1 MKLNNKILLGNLVLS
16 AVVLLVTGFGM
27 FYLVFDTVYE
37 ELDNH
42 LLQHKTDILNQ
53 VQSSPESLRHIRDL
67 GGLGSYEWI
76 DIERL
81 DQSTVASEDSYATID
96 TFRVDVQNSPEEYR
110 RLATTMTVDGTTYS
124 LEIYEEVAAWENI
137 SRTILLSVLAGLL
150 IWIILLYL
158 LNQIAFERIL
168 KPFYSTVDT
177 LETISSP
184 ADFSHNF
191 PESSTYEISVLNR
204 ALNRMMEHIASS
216 FEEQKRF
223 IQNASHELKTPLS
236 IIRQKAERI
245 LSHSDKLD
253 AETVQSASDIHHTAV
268 RLTRL
273 SNTLLL
279 ISRVENRQY
288 ELNDQISISEI
299 VSDVLKELSDFTT
312 LKKIRVSVDNRSEI
326 MLQGNRE
333 LIHSAVYNI
342 VQNAVK
348 FTSVDSVIQIVVGGG
363 PDGRELNVMDEGPGI
378 PAELRES
385 LFDRF
390 KKSNGH
396 ANRLGRNDGS
406 GLGLSIV
413 KSICSLHNI
422 DCSARNREESGTEMT
437 LRF

>member
-1 MKLNNKILLGNLVLS
+1 MKLNNKILIGNLVLS
-16 AVVLLVTGFGM
+16 AIVMLVTGIGM
-27 FYLVFDTVYE
+27 YYLIFDTVYE

-67 GGLGSYEWI
+67 GGLGSYEWV
-76 DIERL
+76 DITPV
-81 DQSTVASEDSYATID
+81 DSSKASFSDSYATID
-96 TFRVDVQNSPEEYR
+96 TLRYDEQGSPEQYR
-110 RLATTMTVDGTTYS
+110 RLATVMTVDGTTYS
-124 LEIYEEVAAWENI
+124 LNIYEEVAAWENI

-168 KPFYSTVDT
+168 KPFYNTVDA
-177 LETISSP
+177 LETISTP
-184 ADFSHNF
+184 ADFSHKF
-191 PESSTYEISVLNR
+191 PESTTYEISVLNR
-204 ALNRMMEHIASS
+204 ALNRMMDHIASS

-223 IQNASHELKTPLS
+223 IQNASHELLTPLS
-236 IIRQKAERI
+236 IIRQKAEKI
-245 LSHSDKLD
+245 LSHSDELD
-253 AETVQSASDIHHTAV
+253 ADTVQSASDIHHTAV

-288 ELNDQISISEI
+288 ELHDTIEISEV
-299 VSDVLKELSDFTT
+299 VSDILDELRDFTT
-312 LKKIRVSVDNRSEI
+312 LKKIDVTIEKASDI
-326 MLQGNRE
+326 TLTGNRE
-333 LIHSAVYNI
+333 LIQSAVYNVI
-342 VQNAVK
+342 QNAVK
-348 FTSVDSVIQIVVGGG
+348 FTPEDSSIQIVIGGG
-363 PDGRELNVMDEGPGI
+363 PRGNELKVQDEGPGI
-378 PAELRES
+378 QVELKGS

-396 ANRLGRNDGS
+396 TNRLGKNDGS

-422 DCSARNREESGTEMT
+422 DCEACNREGRGTELT